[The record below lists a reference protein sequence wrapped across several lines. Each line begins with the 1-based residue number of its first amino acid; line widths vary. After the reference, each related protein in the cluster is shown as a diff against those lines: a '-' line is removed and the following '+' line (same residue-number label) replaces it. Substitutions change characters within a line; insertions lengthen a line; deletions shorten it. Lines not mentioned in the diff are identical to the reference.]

1 MPDLDA
7 SGSNPAIEKFSL
19 ACKEIYEDS

>member
-7 SGSNPAIEKFSL
+7 GASGPAIEKFSL
-19 ACKEIYEDS
+19 ACKEIYEE